1 MTNRQSSRTALA
13 VAWLRAA
20 HQVLEA
26 APRILEDPVA
36 PRLLGPD
43 TESAIRTGAEPF
55 QNPATRGL
63 RSSVVLRS
71 RHAEE
76 QLQLAVRRGVRQY
89 VLLGAGYDTFALRQ
103 PSWAQALRIFE
114 VDHPGSQADK
124 RRRIAEAG
132 LEAPANLVFA
142 PVDFEHEAL
151 LDGLRRHGVD
161 TAQPAF
167 FSWLGVTMYLTKDA
181 VAATLHATAA
191 FAPGSGIVLTYAA
204 PRGHDAGSD
213 NAQAELAQRAAQL
226 GEPWRSWYEPQEIEA
241 ALREASYGT
250 VEFLTLDEARARYYA
265 PRPADLPMPSRVS
278 IVSAWR

>member
-1 MTNRQSSRTALA
+1 MAERSSSRTALA

-43 TESAIRTGAEPF
+43 AESAIRTGMEPF
-55 QNPATRGL
+55 QNRAARGL
-63 RSSVVLRS
+63 RSHVVLRS

-76 QLQLAVRRGVRQY
+76 QLQVAVQRGARQY
-89 VLLGAGYDTFALRQ
+89 AVLGAGYDTFALRQ
-103 PSWAQALRIFE
+103 PPWAQALRIFE

-132 LEAPANLVFA
+132 LQAPANLVFA
-142 PVDFEHEAL
+142 AVDFEHESL

-161 TAQPAF
+161 TAQPTF
-167 FSWLGVTMYLTKDA
+167 FSWLGVTMYLSKDA
-181 VAATLHATAA
+181 VAATLRATAA

-213 NAQAELAQRAAQL
+213 AAQAELAQRAARV
-226 GEPWRSWYEPQEIEA
+226 GEPWQSWYEPQEIES
-241 ALREASYGT
+241 ALREAGYRE
-250 VEFLTLDEARARYYA
+250 VDFLTLEQARARYYDS
-265 PRPADLPMPSRVS
+265 RPADLPAPSRVS